1 MKFLTSFLLIAFLF
15 DFAGGRTHP
24 LTPAIQPKRFEPS
37 KKSWD
42 KAAKLLKQMSVD
54 EKVGQLVHVG
64 VNAHFANQDSAF
76 FKELKRQVVENKVG
90 GIIFFVGP
98 VYDTVQLANRM
109 QEAAKIPL
117 LDSLDAETGVGM
129 RFESTTVFPWAMAI
143 AATGD
148 PEFAR
153 RMGVMTGREAKAS
166 GFHYVLAPV
175 LDVNNNADNP
185 VINVRSFGEDPEEV
199 AKYGVAYVNGIQ
211 SQGVIATAKH
221 FPGHGDT
228 NVDSHRALP
237 IVDRSRAQLDKVE
250 LLPFRRA
257 IDAGIAS
264 IMIAHIGLPQ
274 IDPEKLKP
282 IDNYSTPYVEVADAK
297 VTEPGFVPASLSS
310 KVQTDMLRNEFGF
323 KGLIV
328 SDAIDMNGLSIYISQ
343 EDAGVRA
350 LNAGTDILL
359 KPGDTD
365 AVIRGLK
372 RAVASGRVTQQRLDE
387 AVLKQLAWKY
397 ELGLFDKKVTSL
409 DALDTAISSKE
420 TDQLADDIANRAIT
434 LVRNNAGLLPLDR
447 NQKIAFLGI
456 SNGIDGLGTPMTN
469 FVATLRQNGVK
480 AAAGYIQENSTNE
493 QVTSARKA
501 ISDAD
506 VIIVGMYGR
515 VRSGAKNSVGLPES
529 GVAILREALAARKKV
544 IGISFGN
551 PYLLSSFPDLQTY
564 LVAYGDMPSL
574 QNAAARSILGLQDI
588 TGRLPITLPGLHPRR
603 TGIQFHK

>member
-1 MKFLTSFLLIAFLF
+1 MKFLTSFLLIAVLIP
-15 DFAGGRTHP
+15 FAGAT
-24 LTPAIQPKRFEPS
+24 TPSVVPVAPQGRFEPS

-42 KAAKLLKQMSVD
+42 KAAKLLKKMTVD
-54 EKVGQLVHVG
+54 EKVGQLMHVG

-76 FKELKRQVVENKVG
+76 FKELRRQVVENKVG

-117 LDSLDAETGVGM
+117 LNSLDAETGVGM
-129 RFESTTVFPWAMAI
+129 RLESTTVFPWAMAV

-153 RMGVMTGREAKAS
+153 RMGVITGREAKAS

-199 AKYGVAYVNGIQ
+199 AKFGVAYVNGIQ
-211 SQGVIATAKH
+211 SEGVIATAKH

-237 IVDRSRAQLDKVE
+237 IVDRSRAELDRVE

-274 IDPEKLKP
+274 IDQEKLKP
-282 IDNYSTPYVEVADAK
+282 LESYSTPYVDVADAK
-297 VTEPGFVPASLSS
+297 VTEPGFVPASLSA
-310 KVQTDMLRNEFGF
+310 KVQTDMLRKEFGF

-359 KPGDTD
+359 KPGNPD
-365 AVIRGLK
+365 AIIRGLK
-372 RAVASGRVTQQRLDE
+372 AAVASGKVTQQRLDE

-397 ELGLFDKKVTSL
+397 ELGLFDKKITPL

-420 TDQLADDIANRAIT
+420 TDQLADDIANKAVT
-434 LVRNNAGLLPLDR
+434 LVRNNDGQLPLDR
-447 NQKIAFLGI
+447 SKKIAFLGL
-456 SNGIDGLGTPMTN
+456 SNGIEGIGTPMTRFTAN
-469 FVATLRQNGVK
+469 LRQNGVK
-480 AAAGYIQENSTNE
+480 VSPGYIEENSTIE
-493 QVTSARKA
+493 QIAAARKA
-501 ISDAD
+501 VNDAEI
-506 VIIVGMYGR
+506 VIVGLYGR

-529 GVAILREALAARKKV
+529 GVAILREALASNKKV

-551 PYLLSSFPDLQTY
+551 PYVLSSFPEMQTY

-574 QNAAARSILGLQDI
+574 QNAAVRSILGLQDI
-588 TGRLPITLPGLHPRR
+588 TGRLPITLPGLHPRG